1 MSLIILEGLDR
12 TGKSTVADY
21 FATQGFEIIH
31 MSAPDKA
38 MTQKDYI
45 GPSYL
50 DQMVELLTG
59 IGGRNVVLD
68 RSHYGELVWPQVYG
82 RKAVLDDDD
91 MEILH
96 EIETS
101 MGANRILMHD
111 PNSEAHWQRCVD
123 NNEPLTKTQFV
134 KARSLYSNM
143 ADKYGFERK
152 TLKDFPDAA
161 QPLPPLPPEALNKTR
176 SAQDDEGRKPS
187 PSDSAGQAGNNNSG
201 SGDVSKTKEQLKLER
216 ANVINEVLS
225 KRILKGRGSAYDEI
239 EKSLRH
245 FLNTELGKILG
256 TSTATSNAA
265 AGLTTDEVELLK
277 FFCKTLND
285 KGAKR

>member
-1 MSLIILEGLDR
+1 
-12 TGKSTVADY
+12 
-21 FATQGFEIIH
+21 

-38 MTQKDYI
+38 MLQPGYI

-50 DQMVELLTG
+50 DQMVELLTS
-59 IGGRNVVLD
+59 IGGRNVILD
-68 RSHYGELVWPQVYG
+68 RSHYGELIWPQVYG
-82 RKAVLDDDD
+82 RKAVLDEDD
-91 MEILH
+91 MDILH

-123 NNEPLTKTQFV
+123 NKEPLTKTQFV

-143 ADKYGFERK
+143 ADKYGFDRK

-161 QPLPPLPPEALNKTR
+161 QPLPALPPEALNKTR
-176 SAQDDEGRKPS
+176 PTEDAEGKKS
-187 PSDSAGQAGNNNSG
+187 QASDSSGQVGNNNSG
-201 SGDVSKTKEQLKLER
+201 NNEISKTKEQLKLER

-225 KRILKGRGSAYDEI
+225 KRILKGRGNAYDEI

-256 TSTATSNAA
+256 TSTTATNAA
-265 AGLTTDEVELLK
+265 AGLTAEEVDLLK
-277 FFCKTLND
+277 FFCKRLKD
-285 KGAKR
+285 KEQ